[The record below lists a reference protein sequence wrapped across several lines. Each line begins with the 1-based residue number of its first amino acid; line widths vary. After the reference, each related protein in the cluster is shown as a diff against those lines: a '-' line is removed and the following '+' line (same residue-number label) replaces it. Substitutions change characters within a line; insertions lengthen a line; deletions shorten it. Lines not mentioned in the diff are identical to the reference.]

1 MRVPRRTLSAPEIIT
16 VHSQNITRR
25 FLLPLGIFLLGA
37 VLLLS
42 LSGCETTGDP
52 RRGGLFGW
60 SESKAIERQNRLR
73 DQLAASSARERSLR
87 EGEDLLS
94 QRRAELETQVAVR
107 EEQVRQLQGQLAML
121 REGLALGSLTPR
133 EAGQQAEALRQPVQR
148 ATGPGAAELRRDFAE
163 IDRQINL
170 LNQ

>member
-1 MRVPRRTLSAPEIIT
+1 MRIPRRTLSALGIIT
-16 VHSQNITRR
+16 GHSQNTTRR
-25 FLLPLGIFLLGA
+25 FLLPPGIYLLGA
-37 VLLLS
+37 VLL

-87 EGEDLLS
+87 EREDLLS
-94 QRRAELETQVAVR
+94 QRRAELQTQVAVR
-107 EEQVRQLQGQLAML
+107 EEQVRQLQGELATL

-148 ATGPGAAELRRDFAE
+148 ATGPGAAKLRRDFAE